1 MPATKAEQVIDLD
14 NLRRYLKRE
23 QRFWGSKVRARR
35 EDLSLTLEQV
45 ADMVG
50 STAPTIFKIEHG
62 KIAPRDH
69 LRIALAFAL
78 ATEVDR
84 LFPIPTRETIQREA
98 S

>member
-1 MPATKAEQVIDLD
+1 MSTKAAPVVDLEQ
-14 NLRRYLKRE
+14 LRRYLKRE
-23 QRFWGSKVRARR
+23 QRFWGGRVRARR
-35 EDLSLTLEQV
+35 EDLGLTLEQV
-45 ADMVG
+45 ADMTG
-50 STAPTIFKIEHG
+50 STAPTIFKIEQG

-84 LFPIPTRETIQREA
+84 LFPIPNRETISREA